1 MDHHL
6 EVELKWALS
15 RDGHAHLAAALPG
28 LLGAARILLQ
38 ENRFFDSADLRL
50 RRARMNLRL
59 RRENDRLQLT
69 CKRRAE
75 GGDAQL
81 HRHDEWERWLDAA
94 LWTRL
99 PDAGATLDPN
109 IAATLDLPAP
119 AANALAGA
127 MLVGYGG
134 FANERQEFR
143 SPDGE
148 LLCLDRTTFSGGRCD
163 CELEIET
170 PDPAGS
176 IARWTAQ
183 FATLGIPVTPQ
194 PLTKFARFVAL
205 MGG

>member
-15 RDGHAHLAAALPG
+15 PEDHARLAAALPG
-28 LLGAARILLQ
+28 LLGVARVLAQ
-38 ENRFFDSADLRL
+38 ENRFLDSTDLRL

-69 CKRRAE
+69 CKRRAG

-81 HRHDEWERWLDAA
+81 HRHDEWERWLDPALWARLPVAGAA
-94 LWTRL
+94 L
-99 PDAGATLDPN
+99 DPT
-109 IAATLDLPAP
+109 IAATLDLPEP
-119 AANALAGA
+119 AADALAGA

-143 SPDGE
+143 SSDGE
-148 LLCLDRTTFSGGRCD
+148 LLCLDRTTFSAGRCD
-163 CELEIET
+163 HELEIET
-170 PDPAGS
+170 PDPAAS
-176 IARWTAQ
+176 IARWSAQ
-183 FATLGIPVTPQ
+183 LRGLGIPVTPQ
-194 PLTKFARFVAL
+194 PLTKFARFVTL